1 MNRKGIAMQQKEIM
15 LSIKG
20 MNCAA
25 CSASVEGA
33 LSKVPGVIYAGVN
46 LAANSAVVVAEESV
60 TEQQLIE
67 AVEKIGFGAS
77 VAKDGQMITQDEH
90 RFKKWELVLA
100 LVCGLIVMYIGMGAH
115 WGWPLPAIISPDPNP
130 LNYALI
136 QLIITVPVIY
146 AGRSFFIN
154 GMKALVKRHPT
165 MDTLVMLGTGSALV
179 YSIVMTCFIPGDMHA
194 VHSLYY
200 ESAAVVVA
208 LVLLGKYLEE
218 NSKNRAKSAISN
230 LASLVPQDA
239 VVLRGSEQV
248 TVKASDVQKGDVVLV
263 GAGQRIPVDGVVKS
277 GQADVDESTL
287 TGESLPVFKQ
297 EGAKVSGGTLVA
309 DGVLHIEATGV
320 GKDTAISQVVKLV
333 VQAQQKKAKI
343 SRLADR
349 ISSVFVPAGTTIAVI
364 AAIIWAISGKDAN
377 FVVNIF
383 VSVLVVACPCALGLA
398 TPIAVMVGTGR
409 GAQLGILFRGGDVVE
424 QAGKVTTVLFDKTG
438 TITQGKLHVQNV
450 VTEQGDEDDLIF
462 LAATA
467 EYGATHPIGKA
478 ILAYADFMDIAPE
491 KPDQVKNVAGRGVVA
506 DTARGQIVIGTREFM
521 DMNGIATQDSK
532 TPGTTRVYVAFEK
545 KIRGVIALGDEI
557 KPDAKLTID
566 LLKEHGIDAVMI
578 TGDNAEAAKLIAQ
591 QAGISHYIAG
601 VLPEDKAN
609 EVQRV
614 KVGGAVV
621 AFAGDG
627 VNDAPALA
635 TADVGISV
643 FGGTDVA
650 ADSSGIILMR
660 DNTDSIAQSIL
671 LSKRIMRTIKQN
683 LFWAFIYNVIGI
695 PIAAGVWYAFG
706 GPLLTPM
713 FAGLAMAFSSV
724 CVVLNSLRLSAYKRR
739 KKSAG

>member
-1 MNRKGIAMQQKEIM
+1 MQKEIM
-15 LSIKG
+15 LNIKG

-25 CSASVEGA
+25 CSAAVEGA
-33 LSKVPGVIYAGVN
+33 LSKVTGVVYAGVN
-46 LAANSAVVVAEESV
+46 LAANSAIVVAEQSV
-60 TEQQLIE
+60 AEQELIA
-67 AVEKIGFGAS
+67 AVEKIGFGAA
-77 VAKDGQMITQDEH
+77 VAKDGQTVTQDEH
-90 RFKKWELVLA
+90 RFKKWELVVA
-100 LVCGLIVMYIGMGAH
+100 LVCGMIVMYIGMGAH
-115 WGWPLPAIISPDPNP
+115 WGWPLPSFIAPDINP

-136 QLIITVPVIY
+136 QLIIAVPVIY

-154 GMKALVKRHPT
+154 GMRALVKRHPT
-165 MDTLVMLGTGSALV
+165 MDTLVMLGTGSALI
-179 YSIVMTCFIPGDMHA
+179 YSIVMTAFIPSNAHA

-218 NSKNRAKSAISN
+218 SSKNRAKSAISN
-230 LASLVPQDA
+230 LAELVPSDA
-239 VVLRGSEQV
+239 VVLRNGKQESI
-248 TVKASDVQKGDVVLV
+248 KASDVKKGDIAVV
-263 GAGQRIPVDGVVKS
+263 GAGQRIPVDGLVCS

-297 EGAKVSGGTLVA
+297 KDSKVSGGTLVS
-309 DGVLHIEATGV
+309 DGVLHIKATGV

-343 SRLADR
+343 SRLADK
-349 ISSVFVPAGTTIAVI
+349 ISAVFVPAVTII
-364 AAIIWAISGKDAN
+364 AIASALTWALAGKDAN

-424 QAGKVTTVLFDKTG
+424 AASGVGAVLFDKTG
-438 TITQGKLHVQNV
+438 TITKGKLHVQNV
-450 VTEQGDEDDLIF
+450 VAENGEDDDLIF
-462 LAATA
+462 FAATA

-478 ILAYADFMDIAPE
+478 ILSYADFMKIQPE
-491 KPDQVKNVAGRGVVA
+491 KPEHVKNVAGRGVIA
-506 DTARGQIVIGTREFM
+506 DTARGQIIIGTKEFM
-521 DMNGIATQDSK
+521 DMNDISTKSSK
-532 TPGTTRVYVAFEK
+532 TPGTTRVYVALDGQ
-545 KIRGVIALGDEI
+545 ILGVIALGDEI
-557 KPDAKLTID
+557 KSDAFYTIE
-566 LLKEHGIDAVMI
+566 LLKNAGIAAVMI
-578 TGDNAEAAKLIAQ
+578 TGDNAEAAQVIAQ
-591 QAGISHYIAG
+591 QAGITNYIAG

-609 EVQRV
+609 EVNKV
-614 KVGGAVV
+614 KATGVV
-621 AFAGDG
+621 TAFAGDG
-627 VNDAPALA
+627 INDAPALA

-660 DNTDSIAQSIL
+660 DNTESIARSIL
-671 LSKRIMRTIKQN
+671 LAKRIMRTIKQN
-683 LFWAFIYNVIGI
+683 LFWAFIYNIIGI
-695 PIAAGVWYAFG
+695 PLAAGVWYAFG

-724 CVVLNSLRLSAYKRR
+724 CVVLNSLRLSGYKRR
-739 KKSAG
+739 KKSAE

>member
-1 MNRKGIAMQQKEIM
+1 MQQKEI
-15 LSIKG
+15 LLNIRG

-46 LAANSAVVVAEESV
+46 LAANSAVVVAEEGVS
-60 TEQQLIE
+60 EERLIE

-77 VAKDGQMITQDEH
+77 IAKDGQMITQDEH
-90 RFKKWELVLA
+90 RFKKWELALA
-100 LVCGLIVMYIGMGAH
+100 LICGLVVMYIGMGAH
-115 WGWPLPAIISPDPNP
+115 WGWPLPSIISQDLNP

-136 QLIITVPVIY
+136 QLVITAPVIY
-146 AGRSFFIN
+146 AGRSFFVN

-165 MDTLVMLGTGSALV
+165 MDTLVMLGTGSALI
-179 YSIVMTCFIPGDMHA
+179 YSIVMTCMIPNDMHA
-194 VHSLYY
+194 AHSLYY
-200 ESAAVVVA
+200 ESAAVVIA

-218 NSKNRAKSAISN
+218 SSKNRAKSAISN

-239 VVLRGSEQV
+239 IVLRGNEQV
-248 TVKASDVQKGDVVLV
+248 NVKASDVKTGDIVLV
-263 GAGQRIPVDGVVKS
+263 GAGQRIPVDGVVHS

-320 GKDTAISQVVKLV
+320 GKDTAISQVVRLV

-343 SRLADR
+343 SRLADK
-349 ISSVFVPAGTTIAVI
+349 ISAVFVPAVTAIAII
-364 AAIIWAISGKDAN
+364 AAIVWAISGKDAN

-409 GAQLGILFRGGDVVE
+409 AAQLGILFRGGDVVE
-424 QAGKVTTVLFDKTG
+424 RAGGVTAVLFDKTG
-438 TITQGKLHVQNV
+438 TITRGKLHVQNV
-450 VTEQGDEDDLIF
+450 VSEQGDEEDLIF

-478 ILAYADFMDIAPE
+478 IMAYADFMEIEPE
-491 KPDQVKNVAGRGVVA
+491 KPEQVKNVAGRGVIA
-506 DTARGQIVIGTREFM
+506 DTSRGQIVIGTKEFM
-521 DMNGIATQDSK
+521 DMNGIATKDSRA
-532 TPGTTRVYVAFEK
+532 PGATRVYVAFERQIK
-545 KIRGVIALGDEI
+545 GVIALGDEI
-557 KPDAKLTID
+557 KTDAAGTIE

-578 TGDNAEAAKLIAQ
+578 TGDNAEAAKIIAQ
-591 QAGISHYIAG
+591 QAGITHYIAG

-609 EVQRV
+609 EVQKV
-614 KVGGAVV
+614 KQSGAVV

-695 PIAAGVWYAFG
+695 PIAAGVWYAFD

-724 CVVLNSLRLSAYKRR
+724 CVVLNSLRLSTYKRR

>member
-1 MNRKGIAMQQKEIM
+1 MQQKEI
-15 LSIKG
+15 LLNIKG

-33 LSKVPGVIYAGVN
+33 LGKVPGVIYAGVN
-46 LAANSAVVVAEESV
+46 LAANSAVVVAEEAV
-60 TEQQLIE
+60 NEQQLIE

-77 VAKDGQMITQDEH
+77 VAKEGQMITQDEH

-100 LVCGLIVMYIGMGAH
+100 LICGVVVMYIGMGAH
-115 WGWPLPAIISPDPNP
+115 WGWPLPAIVSPDVNP

-146 AGRSFFIN
+146 AGRSFFTN
-154 GMKALVKRHPT
+154 GMKALIKRHPT
-165 MDTLVMLGTGSALV
+165 MDTLVMLGTGSALI
-179 YSIVMTCFIPGDMHA
+179 YSIVMTCFIPTDAHA

-218 NSKNRAKSAISN
+218 SSKNRAKSAISN

-239 VVLRGSEQV
+239 VVLNGNEQV
-248 TVKASDVQKGDVVLV
+248 TIKASDVKKGDIVLV
-263 GAGQRIPVDGVVKS
+263 GAGQRIPVDGIVAS

-343 SRLADR
+343 SRLADK
-349 ISSVFVPAGTTIAVI
+349 ISSVFVPAVTAIAIV
-364 AAIIWAISGKDAN
+364 AAVIWAISGKDAN

-424 QAGKVTTVLFDKTG
+424 RAGAVTAVLFDKTG

-450 VTEQGDEDDLIF
+450 VSEQGDEEDLIY

-478 ILAYADFMDIAPE
+478 ILAYADFMEIEPE
-491 KPDQVKNVAGRGVVA
+491 KPEHVKNVAGRGVIA
-506 DTARGQIVIGTREFM
+506 KTAHGQIVIGTKEFM
-521 DMNGIATQDSK
+521 DMNGIVTKDSK
-532 TPGTTRVYVAFEK
+532 APGTTRVYVAFEK
-545 KIRGVIALGDEI
+545 QIKGVIALGDEI
-557 KPDAKLTID
+557 KPDAAWTVE
-566 LLKEHGIDAVMI
+566 LLKEHGIQAVMI

-591 QAGISHYIAG
+591 QAGISSYIAG
-601 VLPEDKAN
+601 VLPEGKAD
-609 EVQRV
+609 EVQKV
-614 KVGGAVV
+614 KESGAIV

-671 LSKRIMRTIKQN
+671 LSKRIMRTIRQN
-683 LFWAFIYNVIGI
+683 LFWAFIYNIIGI
-695 PIAAGVWYAFG
+695 PIAAGVWYVFG

-724 CVVLNSLRLSAYKRR
+724 CVVLNSLRLSAYKR
-739 KKSAG
+739 KKKISE